1 MMTFEQVKSAVLNL
15 GETEQKRLITEV
27 LTEIMPKVC
36 RDEDCLS
43 QIRNFVN
50 QETVREYR
58 EQHMDSI

>member
-36 RDEDCLS
+36 RDEECLS